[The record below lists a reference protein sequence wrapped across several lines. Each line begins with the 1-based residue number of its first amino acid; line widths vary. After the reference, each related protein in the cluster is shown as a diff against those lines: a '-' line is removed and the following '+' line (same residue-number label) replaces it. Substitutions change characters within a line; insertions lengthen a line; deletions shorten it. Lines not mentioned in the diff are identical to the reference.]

1 MWDRFWFPIDW
12 ESYLK
17 AFHFSAEEEKLIAEK
32 VFKSQ
37 IWNERDRGLFPEE
50 EYRKRFIAELPAEYE
65 ADVKRVIEESGKTI
79 GIKDYAETWTSY
91 LKSQG
96 YHLYI
101 LSNYSQFMLDQTRPG
116 KMPFLKNMDGVIFS
130 CEVQQIKPEADI
142 YETLLSRFGL
152 KRRRAFSWMTARRT
166 ARLQESLVFMPL
178 NSMI

>member
-1 MWDRFWFPIDW
+1 M
-12 ESYLK
+12 
-17 AFHFSAEEEKLIAEK
+17 
-32 VFKSQ
+32 
-37 IWNERDRGLFPEE
+37 
-50 EYRKRFIAELPAEYE
+50 ELRLRRNL
-65 ADVKRVIEESGKTI
+65 DQL
-79 GIKDYAETWTSY
+79 

-152 KRRRAFSWMTARRT
+152 KTGGERF
-166 ARLQESLVFMPL
+166 PG
-178 NSMI
+178 